1 MSSSDQEDKVFNELL
16 AEMGEDVV
24 GLWTLFT
31 AVERA
36 RLLGDDQGLGRV
48 LALVER
54 VLKRGAFA
62 VEYREGRFVRWS
74 ETPDEVVA
82 RVRREWLSLG
92 RPPGLG
98 DIVWFT
104 TIPPEQLASGPSG
117 GASVDGASTGG
128 LRRPS
133 PRCPRK

>member
-1 MSSSDQEDKVFNELL
+1 MSGSSDQEDKAVSELL

-24 GLWTLFT
+24 GLWMLYT

-36 RLLGDDQGLGRV
+36 GLLGRDQGLGRV

-54 VLKRGAFA
+54 VLNAGAFA

-104 TIPPEQLASGPSG
+104 TIPPEQITVVSPD
-117 GASVDGASTGG
+117 GASVEGDSTAAS
-128 LRRPS
+128 
-133 PRCPRK
+133 